1 MRALVSGIAVA
12 VLILAVAGCETLGGT
27 ASPRQTIDQTPQTQ
41 EGSGNKGVV
50 TVGGESRTRAN
61 FYNR

>member
-1 MRALVSGIAVA
+1 MRAFVSSIAVA
-12 VLILAVAGCETLGGT
+12 ALMIGVAGCETLGGT
-27 ASPRQTIDQTPQTQ
+27 ASPRQTTDQTPQTQ
-41 EGSGNKGVV
+41 EGSANKGVV